1 MTFRFLRNIFKNLSF
16 KLLIGLSLLAI
27 YLPGD
32 LAPALANS
40 PEAEQ
45 GLLDLRNSEFSDQG
59 IQLEGEWKLYWNQ
72 LLVSASPTEYHEYVR
87 LPKLWAHTQWKQQ
100 PLPTKGYATYSLDVL
115 LPATSEP
122 LALFVPDTY
131 SSYALYA
138 NGHLIAHNG
147 KTGTSPEST
156 VPYWSQHV
164 VPITADSDTLR
175 LTLQVANFHHAKGG
189 PYKHIRIGYL
199 AALQAAHQVNFAFD
213 IFLAGCLFMGGLFFL
228 GLYLFGHHEKPNLY
242 FSLFSILY
250 SYRIV
255 GTKQYALHDLFPHLD
270 WALTLH
276 FEYLSLFL
284 SILMFTLYTREL
296 YPKDTNKYLV
306 RFIAGCCVTFAVAT
320 LLLPTTLFT
329 HLVIPFLV
337 LMAVGIP
344 YTFYVYWVAARKHR
358 PGARYALMSTGA
370 LLIVFVVIILE
381 YFRIATPNKLLL
393 FVGYIGFFF
402 LQSLILSFRFAS
414 ALKKAKESAEI
425 GLKAKSEFLSTMSHE
440 IRTPLNSVIGMTH
453 LMLRDDPRPDQKQ
466 HLDVLLFSAN
476 NLLTIV
482 NDILDFNKIE
492 AGKITFATGPI
503 DLATI
508 ARNIASGY
516 SKSANDMGI
525 ELRAVIDPALT
536 RKVIGDH
543 TRTSQ
548 VISNLV
554 QNAIKFTPKG
564 SVTLRLRVE
573 DHTDEDITVTIAVED
588 TGIGIAPEKQKEIFE
603 RFTQVDSSATRGFS
617 GTGLGLAISKRIL
630 ELQQVDLHL
639 TSEPNVGST
648 FYFTQTFPLAPV
660 VEAVAKPV
668 VPTATLSEKPLE
680 DVHILIVEDNKMNV
694 LVAQNFLKRWGATSD
709 VAANGKEA
717 LTKLDP
723 SRHDLVLMD
732 LHMPVMD
739 GYEATRL
746 LRERGESI
754 PIIALTASIA
764 QEVEGRVYSIGFN
777 DIVVKP
783 FNPNELLRVI
793 AAHAPERNKLV
804 V

>member
-1 MTFRFLRNIFKNLSF
+1 MTLR
-16 KLLIGLSLLAI
+16 LLYHTYKSLRLKPLFGLILLAI
-27 YLPGD
+27 FLP
-32 LAPALANS
+32 LYITPAWAS
-40 PEAEQ
+40 TPRAEQ
-45 GLLDLRNSEFSDQG
+45 GVLDLRNSELDDKG
-59 IQLEGEWKLYWNQ
+59 LQLGGEWKLYWNR
-72 LLVSASPTEYHEYVR
+72 LLTSASPTEYHEYVPF
-87 LPKLWAHTQWKQQ
+87 PKLWAHTTWKQQ
-100 PLPTKGYATYSLDVL
+100 PVPTKGYATYALDIL
-115 LPATSEP
+115 LPTTSEP
-122 LALFVPDTY
+122 LALYLPEAY
-131 SSYALYA
+131 SAYALYA
-138 NGHLIAHNG
+138 NGNLIAQNG
-147 KTGTSPEST
+147 EPGISAETTT
-156 VPYWSQHV
+156 PYWSQQV
-164 VPITADSDTLR
+164 VPVTPSTDTLR

-199 AALQAAHQVNFAFD
+199 SALQAAQQVNYALD

-228 GLYLFGHHEKPNLY
+228 GLYLFGHHEKSNLY

-250 SYRIV
+250 SYRVV
-255 GTKQYALHDLFPHLD
+255 GTKQYALHTFFPHLD
-270 WALTLH
+270 WSLTLH

-284 SILMFTLYTREL
+284 SILMFTLYTYKL
-296 YPKDTNKYLV
+296 YPKDINKYIV
-306 RFIAGCCVTFAVAT
+306 RFMAGSCISFALAT

-329 HLVIPFLV
+329 QLIIPFLV

-344 YTFYVYWVAARKHR
+344 YTFYVYWVAARNHR
-358 PGARYALMSTGA
+358 PGARYALMSTWA
-370 LLIVFVVIILE
+370 LLFIFVVIMLE
-381 YFRIATPNKLLL
+381 YFRIATPGKLIL

-414 ALKKAKESAEI
+414 TLKKAKEAAEL

-453 LMLRDDPRPDQKQ
+453 LMLRDAPRPDQKEQ
-466 HLDVLLFSAN
+466 LDVLLFSAN

-492 AGKITFATGPI
+492 AGKITFAMGPI

-508 ARNIASGY
+508 ARNIVSGY
-516 SKSANDMGI
+516 SKSAADLGI
-525 ELRAVIDPALT
+525 EIRAVIDPSLT
-536 RKVIGDH
+536 FRVIGDH

-564 SVTLRLRVE
+564 SVTLRLGVE
-573 DHTDEDITVTIAVED
+573 DQTDKDVTVTLSVED
-588 TGIGIAPEKQKEIFE
+588 TGIGIAPEKQQEIFE

-639 TSEPNVGST
+639 DSEPGVGST

-660 VEAVAKPV
+660 VEVTKPV
-668 VPTATLSEKPLE
+668 VSTVPTTEKPLE
-680 DVHILIVEDNKMNV
+680 DVRILIVEDNKMNV
-694 LVAQNFLKRWGATSD
+694 LVAQNFLKRWGATSE
-709 VAANGKEA
+709 VATNGKEA
-717 LTKLDP
+717 LAKLDP

-764 QEVEGRVYSIGFN
+764 QEVEGRIYSIGFT

-793 AAHAPERNKLV
+793 AAHAPQKNKV
-804 V
+804 VV